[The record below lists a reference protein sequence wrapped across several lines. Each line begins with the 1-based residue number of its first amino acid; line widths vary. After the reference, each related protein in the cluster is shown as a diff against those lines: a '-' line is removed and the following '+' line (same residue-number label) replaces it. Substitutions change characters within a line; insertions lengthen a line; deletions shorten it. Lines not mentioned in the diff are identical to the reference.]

1 MGKLVS
7 GLAPIVGGFFGGPTG
22 AAIGSAVGGLFGGS
36 SDRGAGAYAT
46 QADQQRQAG
55 LAAASAGAFRPVGVT
70 TRFGSSNF
78 SMGTDQ
84 YGNPIVTGA
93 GYNVSP
99 ELQALQDRLSA
110 LFPQAVS
117 TAEQAATAGQP
128 LGQAAQRMFN
138 LGAGYLDESPEIAR
152 QRIFDE
158 LQAAR
163 QPAQMREEDRLASGV
178 FGRGRAGLNISSM
191 GQPEL
196 FGLGQAREQQ
206 RSADIVA
213 ANQQAMDQAKF
224 GQGLFTGGAGLY
236 DLMYGLPGAGLKP
249 LSATLGQIQGIE
261 GLGQQPLEIGSQ
273 LGGRNVNTSG
283 AQAMYNSGVLG
294 AQSQLTGSLQGQAS
308 GQSLLDNFLSSLGG
322 TSGAGQ
328 LGQRLSSGFGNLFG
342 SGSSVPYTNYY
353 GYGAGFD
360 Q

>member
-1 MGKLVS
+1 MGKAVGSVLGGV
-7 GLAPIVGGFFGGPTG
+7 AGGFFGGPTG
-22 AAIGSAVGGLFGGS
+22 ASIGSALGGSLFGGG
-36 SDRGAGAYAT
+36 DDGEDAYSA
-46 QADQQRQAG
+46 QAAQQRQAG
-55 LAAASAGAFRPVGVT
+55 LAAASASAFRPVGIT

-78 SMGTDQ
+78 TMGTDQ

-110 LFPQAVS
+110 LFPQAIS

-163 QPAQMREEDRLASGV
+163 LPAQMREENRLASGV
-178 FGRGRAGLNISSM
+178 FGRGRAGLNINSI

-206 RSADIVA
+206 RAADIVA
-213 ANQQAMDQAKF
+213 SNQQAMEQAKF
-224 GQGLFTGGAGLY
+224 GQGLFTGGANLY

-249 LSATLGQIQGIE
+249 LSATLGQIQSIE
-261 GLGQQPLEIGSQ
+261 GLGQQPLDIGAQ
-273 LGGRNVNTSG
+273 LGGRNVNTAG

-308 GQSLLDNFLSSLGG
+308 GQALLNNFISSLGG
-322 TSGAGQ
+322 TQG
-328 LGQRLSSGFGNLFG
+328 LGQIGQSARGLFNPIFPATI
-342 SGSSVPYTNYY
+342 SDISIYR
-353 GYGAGFD
+353 
-360 Q
+360 